1 MREQAVRENEI
12 TRMQAWAGQ
21 SAQLSQAR
29 PAGDIV
35 KQAWEGACSLFCA
48 SFGPEE
54 QKFFWFFFF
63 KKRTTSF

>member
-1 MREQAVRENEI
+1 
-12 TRMQAWAGQ
+12 MQAWAGQ

-29 PAGDIV
+29 PARDIV
-35 KQAWEGACSLFCA
+35 KQAWEAACSLFCA